1 MLATKPG
8 QVFTWEE
15 GSFAEVEGR
24 VSACICQA
32 CWARWP
38 SSDEAQ
44 RARLE
49 MLMNSTRRQALGAR
63 EDLAHEAIEAAQLRE
78 ILGLHRS
85 RKAAQHLQS

>member
-1 MLATKPG
+1 VFATKPG
-8 QVFTWEE
+8 QVTWKE

-49 MLMNSTRRQALGAR
+49 MLTNSKDAR
-63 EDLAHEAIEAAQLRE
+63 HYTSLI
-78 ILGLHRS
+78 
-85 RKAAQHLQS
+85 KC